1 MTKKKTPSQN
11 IETDQDN
18 LMTTLESIRTLLE
31 QNEGKLSAAR
41 ESISIA
47 NTNTENDTSALL
59 NMRSGAYNEESVPV
73 LDDII
78 ESDSDSLDNIPEL
91 DSIFSVPEIET
102 PPEDMIPENTIQED
116 IIPEETI
123 PEEPIVDDSPLADDT
138 PEQDPPT
145 IKPDLATLT
154 AKNLLI
160 AALDDLQ
167 MDMEESLRETLM
179 KTMVTLE
186 KELKEKINKKI
197 ETIKSQIT
205 K

>member
-1 MTKKKTPSQN
+1 MTKKKTPSEN

-18 LMTTLESIRTLLE
+18 LMTTLESIRALLE

-41 ESISIA
+41 ESITIA
-47 NTNTENDTSALL
+47 NTNTRNDTSALL
-59 NMRSGAYNEESVPV
+59 NMRSGAYSEDSVPV

-78 ESDSDSLDNIPEL
+78 GSNSDSLDNIPEL

-102 PPEDMIPENTIQED
+102 SPEDLIPEDMIPEES
-116 IIPEETI
+116 IPEELI
-123 PEEPIVDDSPLADDT
+123 ENDSPSPDAT
-138 PEQDPPT
+138 PQQDPPT

-167 MDMEESLRETLM
+167 IDMEESLRETLM
-179 KTMVTLE
+179 KTMVSLE
-186 KELKEKINKKI
+186 KDLKEKINKKI
-197 ETIKSQIT
+197 EAIKAQIN